1 MSERTGQSAV
11 ILLVEDDP
19 ADQEL
24 TRRALGKGKLVN
36 QLMIVEDGE
45 SALDYLL
52 RRGEFADPAASPAP
66 DLILLDLNLPKVS
79 GREVLQEL
87 RNAKE
92 FRTPVVVLT
101 TSAEQED
108 VIRSY
113 DLGVHSYITKPV
125 DMAQFV
131 KVIQTLEQYW
141 FEVVVRPP
149 RSSGA

>member
-1 MSERTGQSAV
+1 MPDFSGPSAV

-24 TRRALGKGKLVN
+24 TRRALAKGKLAN
-36 QLMIVEDGE
+36 QLVVVEDGE

-52 RRGEFADPAASPAP
+52 RRGEFVDDAAAPAP
-66 DLILLDLNLPKVS
+66 DLVLLDLNLPKVS
-79 GREVLQEL
+79 GREVLEEL
-87 RNAKE
+87 RNAE
-92 FRTPVVVLT
+92 RFRTPIVVLT

-108 VIRSY
+108 VVRSY

-149 RSSGA
+149 RSSVA